1 MRSRTVALLGALM
14 LLMAACS
21 GADEPL
27 EAPTGVDASDSGD
40 DSGDDT
46 GTDGAEADA
55 PAATD
60 DATGD
65 DDARTSGDGGADTTL
80 VGDVGFGL
88 DVEPLEPES
97 WTYMLYS
104 IADTNLEEP
113 MLEDVAEMATVGSPI
128 GVNTVALVDR
138 EAGHTDQPLL
148 NLDDWETAKLLYVQA
163 DEFAEIADLG
173 EVDMADPT
181 TLASFIAFA
190 VETFPADNYALT
202 ISDHGGGWT
211 GIGPD
216 DSSGEILDL
225 GELAA
230 ALQAGLDVA
239 GLDRIQLLGFDACLM
254 ATYEVASALSPYAD
268 YLLASEELEP
278 GHGWDYGALGAI
290 EADPTID
297 AVGLGTA
304 FVDGFVGQADAQGTG
319 AEITLSLLDLAGLP
333 ALEDAMS
340 TFASALTEQVE
351 ALGVLIGRQR
361 ASTVEYG
368 RSPDP
373 SQSTHLTDLG
383 QFVAE
388 IGVQSLQVSDDAD
401 AVLRAINDTVVAQ
414 TVGPARLGSTGMSI
428 YFPPSDDLA
437 DGAYL
442 QVPGSEAWAQ
452 FLTAYYTA
460 GQSIPR
466 GGQPA
471 AAGQEAAE
479 QAAPEPTDGEGLGTE
494 GDGPSVVG
502 ADATVTPVE
511 GGVEVTVE
519 LDPASLANVVD
530 ARLSFGYIDPE
541 DGAIVQLG
549 DTAAEILDDGTVA
562 GFTDLTVLTLT
573 DADGDSVDAYLE
585 LDFDEEGTL
594 AYASVPLDYQA
605 PGSDLVEPV
614 DLSIVLDAET
624 GDVLQEVYY
633 LLDEETGSYGELQ
646 ADPTALIAPVVL
658 VYLPDGTVE
667 WQAYGDGALFADLPT
682 LQYGLELLDPGTEI
696 YVDLTVTDYGGNQLI
711 ASSTFVQE

>member
-1 MRSRTVALLGALM
+1 MKMHRSVALLLVMG
-14 LLMAACS
+14 LLAAACS
-21 GADEPL
+21 GTDDGSVDDTVAEEAPAVVEDGGVADE
-27 EAPTGVDASDSGD
+27 D
-40 DSGDDT
+40 DP
-46 GTDGAEADA
+46 GTDEAAE
-55 PAATD
+55 
-60 DATGD
+60 D
-65 DDARTSGDGGADTTL
+65 DDRSGAGGGADGTL

-88 DVEPLEPES
+88 DVDPLEPES

-173 EVDMADPT
+173 ELDMADPT

-216 DSSGEILDL
+216 DSSGEVLDL
-225 GELAA
+225 SEIA
-230 ALQAGLDVA
+230 AGLDA
-239 GLDRIQLLGFDACLM
+239 GLDAAGLERIQLLGFDACLM
-254 ATYEVASALSPYAD
+254 ATYEVASALAPYAD
-268 YLLASEELEP
+268 YMLASEELEP

-290 EADPTID
+290 AADPTID
-297 AVGLGTA
+297 AAGLGAA

-319 AEITLSLLDLAGLP
+319 AEITLSLLDLAGMS
-333 ALEDAMS
+333 ALEGAMA
-340 TFASALTEQVE
+340 TFAGTLAEQVE
-351 ALGVLIGRQR
+351 GLGVLIGRQR

-388 IGVQSLQVSDDAD
+388 IGVQSLQVSDEAD

-452 FLTAYYTA
+452 FLTAYYSA
-460 GQSIPR
+460 GQSIPADR
-466 GGQPA
+466 QPVALDQEVVAQPA
-471 AAGQEAAE
+471 
-479 QAAPEPTDGEGLGTE
+479 PDTDGEGLGA
-494 GDGPSVVG
+494 DGAEPSVVG
-502 ADATVTPVE
+502 ADATVTDVE
-511 GGVEVTVE
+511 GGVEVAVQ
-519 LDPASLANVVD
+519 LDPAALESVVD

-549 DTAAEILDDGTVA
+549 DTAAEILEDGTVV

-594 AYASVPLDYQA
+594 AFASVPLDYQA
-605 PGSDLVEPV
+605 PGSDVVEPV

-667 WQAYGDGALFADLPT
+667 WAAYGDGALFADLPT

-711 ASSTFVQE
+711 ASATFLQE

>member
-27 EAPTGVDASDSGD
+27 ETPTGVDASDSGD

-230 ALQAGLDVA
+230 GLQAGLDVA

-340 TFASALTEQVE
+340 TFASVLTEQVE

-361 ASTVEYG
+361 ASTVESG

-442 QVPGSEAWAQ
+442 QVPGSEE
-452 FLTAYYTA
+452 
-460 GQSIPR
+460 
-466 GGQPA
+466 PA
-471 AAGQEAAE
+471 LRLAVLSVIVA
-479 QAAPEPTDGEGLGTE
+479 LG
-494 GDGPSVVG
+494 
-502 ADATVTPVE
+502 
-511 GGVEVTVE
+511 
-519 LDPASLANVVD
+519 
-530 ARLSFGYIDPE
+530 ARLVGWRESD
-541 DGAIVQLG
+541 V
-549 DTAAEILDDGTVA
+549 TAW
-562 GFTDLTVLTLT
+562 
-573 DADGDSVDAYLE
+573 LE
-585 LDFDEEGTL
+585 
-594 AYASVPLDYQA
+594 AR
-605 PGSDLVEPV
+605 
-614 DLSIVLDAET
+614 
-624 GDVLQEVYY
+624 
-633 LLDEETGSYGELQ
+633 
-646 ADPTALIAPVVL
+646 
-658 VYLPDGTVE
+658 
-667 WQAYGDGALFADLPT
+667 
-682 LQYGLELLDPGTEI
+682 TEK
-696 YVDLTVTDYGGNQLI
+696 
-711 ASSTFVQE
+711 AA